1 MLKVLFGDYIKN
13 IWYNLISIVIIS
25 ASILAFTFFLSNLTA
40 QTRMYRLIS
49 SHLGEEN
56 LMMHMKWMNFDDSQL
71 VGVEDSF
78 MTKEI
83 SCYSDKISNIESFA
97 IYDDE
102 VMDLLKP
109 RLSMGR
115 YIQSG
120 NENEIEVLAG
130 DAGFRI
136 GDTFELYFCD
146 AKTGDWEP
154 FTIKIVGII
163 SEGQKLFMG
172 ASYKKTLSDFSDL
185 YMTYSYEQLKK
196 AVFITTEEQMNKV
209 DKELSYINMVCIYKM
224 KDDVSD
230 EVMNENMLKIA
241 DYEMEMFGST
251 TMSSIP
257 STDELT
263 EGMESKVQKVLLKY
277 IPLTVGLI
285 VLAVICITGIVT
297 VKTTKSMRYY
307 AIMHICGMNSKK
319 AVYLAGGEMLINNVL
334 SVMLSVSI
342 IVLQK
347 QVGILGTINCE
358 LGIWQGFTMVIFCL
372 SIIGMTMFMT
382 YGTLKEKTVMDI
394 LKDTAY

>member
-49 SHLGEEN
+49 PHLGNET
-56 LMMHMKWMNFDDSQL
+56 LMMSMKWMNFDDSQL

-83 SCYSDKISNIESFA
+83 ECYSDKISAIESFG
-97 IYDDE
+97 IYDEE
-102 VMDLLKP
+102 VMELLKP
-109 RLSMGR
+109 RLSRGR
-115 YIQSG
+115 YIQTG
-120 NENEIEVLAG
+120 NDNEIEVLAG
-130 DAGFRI
+130 DAGFNI
-136 GDTFELYFCD
+136 GDTFKIYFCD
-146 AKTGDWEP
+146 AKTGEWIP

-172 ASYKKTLSDFSDL
+172 ASYEKTLSDFSDL

-224 KDDVSD
+224 NDNISD
-230 EVMNENMLKIA
+230 KQMNENMIKIA
-241 DYEMEMFGST
+241 DYEMEMFGYT
-251 TMSSIP
+251 TMSAFP
-257 STDELT
+257 STDELK

-297 VKTTKSMRYY
+297 VKTTKSMR
-307 AIMHICGMNSKK
+307 KPK
-319 AVYLAGGEMLINNVL
+319 WLF
-334 SVMLSVSI
+334 SV
-342 IVLQK
+342 
-347 QVGILGTINCE
+347 
-358 LGIWQGFTMVIFCL
+358 
-372 SIIGMTMFMT
+372 
-382 YGTLKEKTVMDI
+382 
-394 LKDTAY
+394 